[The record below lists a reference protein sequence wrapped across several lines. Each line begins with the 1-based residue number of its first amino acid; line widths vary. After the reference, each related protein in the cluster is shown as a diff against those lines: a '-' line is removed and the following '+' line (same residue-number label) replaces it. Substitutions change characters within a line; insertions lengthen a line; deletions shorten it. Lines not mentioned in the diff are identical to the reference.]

1 MKYVSIPHGDLGGSG
16 IDALSSE
23 DSIQEGHAEDL
34 VNAEAS
40 PQGYLAKRTGYQQ
53 IFGQLPMRVVRTEY
67 NALDPA
73 TLRLMFPAN
82 VDLAYI
88 QSNQHSRP
96 IVVSGR
102 TSLANPTPVTV
113 TIDSV
118 YNNDY
123 QHLLVNR
130 AGANNFFY
138 TDGAGNDLVTGD
150 LLSLSATTLP
160 AATPAF
166 IEGKLYRVTVLGV
179 DEFYLTDP
187 DTSIRPI
194 MTSNGLTVFA
204 TIPALDD
211 VLKLAG
217 DDLPPAIG
225 TAVRFFSTGSLPT
238 QLNPA
243 TYGVDF
249 KVFYVVAQRLTSAG
263 STFNGFRVS
272 TTKGGPY
279 LMIGSYTGVLTCTPL
294 NGDFENSGIESQYY
308 SEFKADSRK
317 LIGATGTGE
326 FTTEITELEHG
337 LPSPFMW
344 VGIAQSLDT
353 VKLDNIQVTP
363 AGYLSG
369 GQTTEEG
376 VSVSSADRT
385 ILVRQKNGTGATV
398 KQFIYWQQKTAAPGT
413 VYISK
418 MPDLNFI
425 EAKTWILPGANTYTF
440 GSGGDAQHN
449 LLSAEIQVKAF
460 EIIGENYREIRPDSV
475 LITQAGKVFIQ
486 ITNNTQVY
494 TPVFFILST
503 VDADKAI
510 HDIPVPAGVKT
521 ITIDAPISPFM
532 FASCYCDGA
541 RDPTITASV
550 VPALEL
556 IWPDSIQ
563 YNSTTNQTVISLTT
577 AANVSRT
584 LHVYWEP
591 AYLSNNIL
599 TVTSKNPI
607 NTAYIDLAPQ
617 LTVWGLDQ
625 AQAYS
630 KNANPHAGWVS
641 HLDTFRSPG
650 ITALVSG
657 LGGNLFSGSE
667 LTTAEKAQYKIPTLY
682 PSLRVLAHT
691 LSGATTNLN
700 LGPALVDITKIS
712 ASIRDRG
719 VLGGTGWDSGFADI
733 SSIEYSDEYY
743 PTSSV
748 TATVTSGG
756 TLTCFPPL
764 AVGTWVTVD
773 CLGAVMPATLA
784 AQPRYLQISSAPSST
799 FTVNGISFSSLP
811 AGTSIKITPVRG
823 VVDIKITAAQVARS
837 SVFSIAPGMD
847 QLQIQQCG
855 IPIHDGS
862 WPLLDASIYGAAP
875 IPFASFTVVNED
887 IANLVNQNP
896 ELLPSTLSQRTT
908 IWNSGQGGQ
917 CGIFSGALSGLDF
930 LPGDVIQHSNLT
942 NKENIVVTGVNAV
955 GTFADNFYQNV
966 TLEEGS
972 LIVAARTGQVIP
984 LRDSNEAPT
993 AANLVTNDNLQIS
1006 GFTRQFKA
1014 KGINPRASQYIKSIL
1029 KPASSKVATVTLDI
1043 TTGSIFP
1050 FAVGDHVLI
1059 TRGEQFSGEIVIES
1073 IDTDT
1078 KSFTFTTD
1086 KTGSVGPFVNL
1097 VSGPV
1102 LFGYTTW
1109 VGETITWEDTFNST
1123 NSVSVPGRWIP
1134 VEAPDH
1140 SNNAAPTSYTRYLSN
1155 SAYDNQPIL
1164 RSTQVSDSLFLTNG
1178 DDRTSKVDG
1187 YNLTRPGLP
1196 RWQPQLFFNQAT
1208 NLQSYNT
1215 EQGTIPL
1222 IKTTVNVTGWSRNY
1236 FIVAAAD
1243 LLAFKQGTRI
1253 RRDGDPLTIYTVQDV
1268 QAGTTASPTNQI
1280 IVDKD
1285 ITDASAA
1292 DTITNVCT
1300 FSYYFRL
1307 NLVDVNDNVIA
1318 SAPTGAFDCTI
1329 NVTSNF
1335 QNRIKLI
1342 GLPTLDIYDYD
1353 RIEIQIYRTKQNG
1366 VAPYYLLTTLAVPFD
1381 RNEGYI
1387 TWIDTVADADINV
1400 ATQQDKVNVPLKG
1413 NELGTGWS
1421 PPVRSKHITS
1431 AANRLV
1437 LGNLTSDPYIDLSIR
1452 NIGSTVKSSELNTN
1466 RFLLR
1471 KSNTDT
1477 GTETDML
1484 SRVGYFFTTNFGV
1497 PINFPFPNSG
1507 ANFAISPSSGVSNLS
1522 AGDWVYLYRPDLNSI
1537 TVSQAPGGAI
1547 GTSNDRIS
1555 VTFSN
1560 PLSAGRP
1567 FVVSTTGVFPPS
1579 TPPLVS
1585 GTTYYVNSPEAGTF
1599 KLSTLPSTSGTVI
1612 DFTAVG
1618 QSVRASITAAMSI
1631 PAAVPAT
1638 SSFPFTNHGLSA
1650 NDPVVFT
1657 SATTFPVS
1665 TFTVTNTTGTASIF
1679 TTPTPHGFTQNQKVR
1694 FTGGTFPVG
1703 TPNLAP
1709 ATDYYVSV
1717 LTTTTFN
1724 ITATIGGA
1732 VLGFSTAGVGISVDP
1747 LFVFTASPTYY
1758 VKQVLDANSFTLSD
1772 TVGGP
1777 VHPFNTAGSVLV
1789 LTATKRANTLLFS
1802 GLTAPSDMQIGKA
1815 IRFTVT
1821 GGVLPAPLAINT
1833 TYYIVSLNGLAFSVS
1848 ETRGGT
1854 AIPLTAVE
1862 IGTVSAT
1869 LVGVGNM
1876 IFSTP
1881 NPSPAYAGWWQVKS
1895 QSSLG
1900 VSTIEWPG
1908 TRSLAEEPGED
1919 QITYMIAANQTIL
1932 RSATVLDPNAVPTST
1947 LTTSSAHGLVEGQ
1960 RIRLR
1965 PSGPNFA
1972 SATPS
1977 IVPGQDYFATN
1988 ITTNTLQV
1996 KSALNVILSFTIT
2009 VTTDPMYLDI
2019 PASAKDVPVYLGT
2032 DLNYQTSNGQPSSTG
2047 AGIENLATRRWA
2059 TAINA
2064 TQRMTNTNISAYST
2078 FSPWIVANAGG
2089 EYSDGQILF
2098 TQPMNQTTTFEL
2110 VLSAAT
2116 QYSMFVNGLERSAE
2130 EQVQAREDLHPSRIL
2145 ISYPNFPEIFDSPF
2159 VTTDSQSDSAID
2171 VNPADGQEITAVI
2184 PFFGA
2189 SAFGAAL
2196 KDAVVVVFKSN
2207 SIYVVNLGAKAAGQV
2222 AVQKIESQGI
2232 GCTAPYSV
2240 SVVRDGIMFANESGV
2255 FKLKTDL
2262 SVYYIG
2268 RHLQNQWRTRLN
2280 KNAFSLL
2287 FGHNWAFGSQ
2297 YKISVPTGTSVIPN
2311 EAYVYNSTR
2320 EYTVDGNAQNAAR
2333 EGSWVRHTGFN
2344 AIGWCNLNA
2353 DAFQANTRGQ
2363 VLQLRQTGEVFD
2375 WRDDEAPIPMELL
2388 LRSMDFGDDGV
2399 RKSVPYGMITYRNPP
2414 AQGDRFN
2421 TQVTYTTDMQDVF
2434 ETADVTVL
2442 ANRADTEGTS
2452 DLGGPR
2458 IITLRYSFGN
2468 KRGIRFQLRI
2478 LNAGIDENVELTRI
2492 RYSVAGLNLKG
2503 ILQAAQSPKTT
2514 G

>member
-102 TSLANPTPVTV
+102 TSLANPTQETV

-118 YNNDY
+118 YNNTL
-123 QHLLVNR
+123 QPLGVAI
-130 AGANNFFY
+130 AGPDNFFY
-138 TDGAGNDLVTGD
+138 TDGSIFDLITGD
-150 LLSLSATTLP
+150 LLQLSATTLP
-160 AATPAF
+160 VAIPSF
-166 IEGKLYRVTVLGV
+166 IAGKFYSVTKAPFFSNFFLK
-179 DEFYLTDP
+179 DP
-187 DTSIRPI
+187 DTGIEPVMS
-194 MTSNGLTVFA
+194 SYGLNVFG
-204 TIPALDD
+204 TIPALGG
-211 VLKLAG
+211 VLRLPG
-217 DDLPPAIG
+217 TTLPPSIG
-225 TAVRFFSTGSLPT
+225 TAVRFFSTGSLPP

-243 TYGVDF
+243 NYGVDF
-249 KVFYVVAQRLTSAG
+249 KVFYVVDRRLISAR
-263 STFNGFRVS
+263 SPFNGFRVS
-272 TTKGGPY
+272 GTKGGEATN
-279 LMIGSYTGVLTCTPL
+279 IDSTYTGVLTCTPL

-317 LIGATGTGE
+317 LIGQGE

-337 LPSPFMW
+337 LASPFMW

-353 VKLDNIQVTP
+353 VKLDNLQVTP

-385 ILVRQKNGTGATV
+385 IRVRQTNRTGVTA
-398 KQFIYWQQKTAAPGT
+398 KQFIYWQQKTASPGT

-418 MPDLNFI
+418 MPDLNYI
-425 EAKTWILPGANTYTF
+425 EAKTWIVPGANIYTF

-449 LLSAEIQVKAF
+449 LLTSEIQVKAF

-475 LITQAGKVFIQ
+475 LITQSGKVIIQ
-486 ITNNTQVY
+486 IKNNTQTY
-494 TPVFFILST
+494 TPVFFILSI
-503 VDADKAI
+503 VDTDKAL
-510 HDIPVPAGVKT
+510 HNIPVPAGVSQ

-541 RDPTITASV
+541 RDPSITAFV

-556 IWPDSIQ
+556 VWPDSIQ
-563 YNSTTNQTVISLTT
+563 YNSSTNQTVITLRT
-577 AANVSRT
+577 AADVSRT

-607 NTAYIDLAPQ
+607 NTAYTDLAPQ

-650 ITALVSG
+650 LSELVAG

-667 LTTAEKAQYKIPTLY
+667 LTTVEKAQYKIPTLY

-691 LSGATTNLN
+691 ISGGYTNLN

-719 VLGGTGWDSGFADI
+719 VIGGTGWDSGFADI
-733 SSIEYSDEYY
+733 SSIEYWDEYY

-756 TLTCFPPL
+756 KLTCSQPP
-764 AVGTWVTVD
+764 ATGTWVTVD
-773 CLGAVMPATLA
+773 CLGAVLPPGLNLN
-784 AQPRYLQISSAPSST
+784 PRYLQISSAPSPT
-799 FTVNGISFSSLP
+799 FTVNGVSFSSLP
-811 AGTSIKITPVRG
+811 AGTPIKITPVRG
-823 VVDIKITAAQVARS
+823 VVNIKVTAAQIATS
-837 SVFSIAPGMD
+837 SIFYIDPGMD
-847 QLQIQQCG
+847 RLQIQQCG

-862 WPLLDASIYGAAP
+862 WPLLSAGIGGSPSA
-875 IPFASFTVVNED
+875 PFASFTVVNED

-896 ELLPSTLSQRTT
+896 ELLPSTLSKRTT
-908 IWNSGQGGQ
+908 IWNSNQGGR
-917 CGIFSGALSGLDF
+917 CGIFSGKLSGVDF

-942 NKENIVVTGVNAV
+942 NKENIVVTGINYS

-984 LRDSNEAPT
+984 LRDSNEAPS
-993 AANLVTNDNLQIS
+993 AVNLVTNDNLQIS

-1014 KGINPRASQYIKSIL
+1014 KGINPVASQYIKSIL
-1029 KPASSKVATVTLDI
+1029 KPASSKVATVTLDS
-1043 TTGSIFP
+1043 TGSIFP
-1050 FAVGDHVLI
+1050 FAVGDHLLI
-1059 TRGEQFSGEIVIES
+1059 TRGEQFSGEVVIES

-1086 KTGSVGPFVNL
+1086 KTGSVGPFVDL
-1097 VSGPV
+1097 VSGPL

-1109 VGETITWEDTFNST
+1109 IGETITWEDTFNST
-1123 NSVSVPGRWIP
+1123 NSISVPGRWIP
-1134 VEAPDH
+1134 IEAPDH

-1178 DDRTSKVDG
+1178 DDRASKVDG

-1215 EQGTIPL
+1215 QQGTIPL
-1222 IKTTVNVTGWSRNY
+1222 IKTTVNVTGWSRSY

-1253 RRDGDPLTIYTVQDV
+1253 RRAGDPLTIYTVQDV
-1268 QAGTTASPTNQI
+1268 QAETTASPTNQI

-1285 ITDASAA
+1285 ITGTSAA

-1307 NLVDVNDNVIA
+1307 NLVDVNDNIIA
-1318 SAPTGAFDCTI
+1318 SAPTGAYDCTV

-1335 QNRIKLI
+1335 QNRIKLV
-1342 GLPTLDIYDYD
+1342 GLPVLDIYDYD

-1452 NIGSTVKSSELNTN
+1452 NIGSTVKSSELNQN

-1477 GTETDML
+1477 SNETDML
-1484 SRVGYFFTTNFGV
+1484 SRVGYFFTTNPGV
-1497 PINFPFPNSG
+1497 PINFPSYTSTGFT
-1507 ANFAISPSSGVSNLS
+1507 ITPSSGLSNLS
-1522 AGDWVYLYRPDLNSI
+1522 TGDWVYLYRPNLTSILVSQEPGQAIDTGDDKI
-1537 TVSQAPGGAI
+1537 TVPSSLVLAA
-1547 GTSNDRIS
+1547 N
-1555 VTFSN
+1555 
-1560 PLSAGRP
+1560 RP
-1567 FVVSTTGVFPPS
+1567 FVVSTTEVFPPS

-1585 GTTYYVNSPEAGTF
+1585 GTTYYVNSPEVGKF

-1612 DFTAVG
+1612 NFTAVPY
-1618 QSVRASITAAMSI
+1618 SVRSSITPTMSI
-1631 PAAVPAT
+1631 AAAVPAT

-1665 TFTVTNTTGTASIF
+1665 SFTVTNTTGTASIF

-1747 LFVFTASPTYY
+1747 LFVFTAGTTYY

-1777 VHPFNTAGSVLV
+1777 VHPFNTAGSVIV
-1789 LTATKRANTLLFS
+1789 LTAAKRTNTLLFS
-1802 GLTAPSDMQIGKA
+1802 GLTAPSDMQVGKA
-1815 IRFTVT
+1815 VRFTVT
-1821 GGVLPAPLAINT
+1821 GGALPTPLALNT

-1848 ETRGGT
+1848 AALGGT
-1854 AIPLTAVE
+1854 AIPLSSVE
-1862 IGTVSAT
+1862 TGTVSAT

-1876 IFSTP
+1876 VFSTP
-1881 NPSPAYAGWWQVKS
+1881 NPSPAFAGWWQVKD
-1895 QSSLG
+1895 QSG
-1900 VSTIEWPG
+1900 DVSTIDWPG
-1908 TRSLAEEPGED
+1908 VPAETDEPRED

-1932 RSATVLDPNAVPTST
+1932 KSATVLYNDTGLRNT
-1947 LTTSSAHGLVEGQ
+1947 LITSSAHGLVEGQ

-1965 PSGPNFA
+1965 PSGSNPLTAN
-1972 SATPS
+1972 PS

-1988 ITTNTLQV
+1988 VTSNTLQV
-1996 KSALNVILSFTIT
+1996 KSALQTILVFTIT
-2009 VTTDPMYLDI
+2009 SITDTLYLDI

-2059 TAINA
+2059 TAVNA

-2110 VLSAAT
+2110 VLSDAT
-2116 QYSMFVNGLERSAE
+2116 QYSMFVNGLERSAG

-2297 YKISVPTGTSVIPN
+2297 YKISVPTGTSAIPN

-2320 EYTVDGNAQNAAR
+2320 EYTLDGNAQNAAR

>member
-23 DSIQEGHAEDL
+23 DSIQEGYAEDL

-118 YNNDY
+118 YNNSY

-130 AGANNFFY
+130 AGSYNFFY
-138 TDGAGNDLVTGD
+138 TDGADNNLVTGD
-150 LLSLSATTLP
+150 LLRLSATTLP

-166 IEGKLYRVTVLGV
+166 IEGKFYRVTMLGIE
-179 DEFYLTDP
+179 EFYLTDP
-187 DTSIRPI
+187 DTGIRPI
-194 MTSNGLTVFA
+194 MTSDGLNVFA
-204 TIPALDD
+204 TIPALDS
-211 VLKLAG
+211 VLTLAG
-217 DDLPPAIG
+217 TTLPPSIG
-225 TAVRFFSTGSLPT
+225 TAVRFSSTGSLPN

-243 TYGVDF
+243 NYGVDF
-249 KVFYVVAQRLTSAG
+249 KVFYVVDQRLISNG
-263 STFNGFRVS
+263 SDFNGFRVS
-272 TTKGGPY
+272 ETKGGSA
-279 LMIGSYTGVLTCTPL
+279 LGVDSYTGVLTCTPL

-317 LIGATGTGE
+317 LIGQGE

-337 LPSPFMW
+337 LASPFMW

-353 VKLDNIQVTP
+353 VKLDNLQVTP

-385 ILVRQKNGTGATV
+385 IRVRQTNGTGATV
-398 KQFIYWQQKTAAPGT
+398 KQFIYWQQKTASPGT

-425 EAKTWILPGANTYTF
+425 EAKTWIRPGANTYTF
-440 GSGGDAQHN
+440 GSDGDAQHN
-449 LLSAEIQVKAF
+449 LLSSEIQVKAF

-475 LITQAGKVFIQ
+475 LITQSGKVIIQ
-486 ITNNTQVY
+486 IKNNTQTY
-494 TPVFFILST
+494 TPVFFILSI
-503 VDADKAI
+503 VDTDKAL
-510 HDIPVPAGVKT
+510 HNIPVPAGVSQ

-541 RDPTITASV
+541 RDPSITAFV

-556 IWPDSIQ
+556 VWPDSIQ
-563 YNSTTNQTVISLTT
+563 YNSSTNQTVITLRT
-577 AANVSRT
+577 AADVSRT

-607 NTAYIDLAPQ
+607 NTAYTDLAPQ

-682 PSLRVLAHT
+682 PSLRVLAHNST
-691 LSGATTNLN
+691 GGETNLN

-719 VLGGTGWDSGFADI
+719 VIGGTGWGSGFADI

-756 TLTCFPPL
+756 TLTCSQPP
-764 AVGTWVTVD
+764 ATGTWVTVD
-773 CLGAVMPATLA
+773 CLGAVLPPGLNLN
-784 AQPRYLQISSAPSST
+784 PRYLQISSASFPT
-799 FTVNGISFSSLP
+799 FTVNGVSFSSLP
-811 AGTSIKITPVRG
+811 AGTPIKITPVRG
-823 VVDIKITAAQVARS
+823 VVNIKVTASQIATS
-837 SVFSIAPGMD
+837 SIFYIDPGMD
-847 QLQIQQCG
+847 RLQIQQCG

-862 WPLLDASIYGAAP
+862 WPLLSAGIGGSPSAP
-875 IPFASFTVVNED
+875 FTSFTVVNED

-917 CGIFSGALSGLDF
+917 CGIFSGKLSGLDF
-930 LPGDVIQHSNLT
+930 LPGDVIQHSSLT
-942 NKENIVVTGVNAV
+942 NKENIVVTGVNYS

-972 LIVAARTGQVIP
+972 LIVAARTGQIIP

-1014 KGINPRASQYIKSIL
+1014 KGINPLASQYIKSIL
-1029 KPASSKVATVTLDI
+1029 KPDSEKVATVTLDS
-1043 TTGSIFP
+1043 TGSIFP

-1059 TRGEQFSGEIVIES
+1059 TRGEQFSGEVVIES
-1073 IDTDT
+1073 IDTDAN
-1078 KSFTFTTD
+1078 SFTFSTT
-1086 KTGSVGPFVNL
+1086 KTGSVGPFVDL
-1097 VSGPV
+1097 QSGPL

-1134 VEAPDH
+1134 IEAPDH
-1140 SNNAAPTSYTRYLSN
+1140 SNNAAPTSYTRYLSY

-1178 DDRTSKVDG
+1178 DDRTSKIDG

-1215 EQGTIPL
+1215 QQGTISL
-1222 IKTTVNVTGWSRNY
+1222 IKTTVNVTGWNRNY
-1236 FIVAAAD
+1236 FIVDAAD
-1243 LLAFKQGTRI
+1243 LLAFTQGTRI
-1253 RRDGDPLTIYTVQDV
+1253 RRAGDPLTTYTVQDV
-1268 QAGTTASPTNQI
+1268 QAETTGSPVNQI
-1280 IVDKD
+1280 IVDTD
-1285 ITDASAA
+1285 ITGVSAA
-1292 DTITNVCT
+1292 DTITNICT

-1318 SAPTGAFDCTI
+1318 SAPTGAFDCTV

-1335 QNRIKLI
+1335 QNRIKLV

-1366 VAPYYLLTTLAVPFD
+1366 VAPYYLLTTLAIPFD

-1387 TWIDTVADADINV
+1387 TWIDTVADANINV

-1413 NELGTGWS
+1413 SELGTGWS

-1437 LGNLTSDPYIDLSIR
+1437 LGNLTSDPYLDLSIR
-1452 NIGSTVKSSELNTN
+1452 NIGSTVTSSQLNTN

-1484 SRVGYFFTTNFGV
+1484 SRIGYYFTTNPGV
-1497 PINFPFPNSG
+1497 PIDFPSYTSG
-1507 ANFAISPSSGVSNLS
+1507 TGFTISPKSGLSNLS
-1522 AGDWVYLYRPDLNSI
+1522 KGDWIYLYRPNLTSI
-1537 TVSQAPGGAI
+1537 TVSQEPSGAI
-1547 GTSNDRIS
+1547 NTSNDTITVPS
-1555 VTFSN
+1555 SPV
-1560 PLSAGRP
+1560 LSANRP

-1585 GTTYYVNSPEAGTF
+1585 GTTYYVNSPVAGSI
-1599 KLSTLPSTSGTVI
+1599 KLATTPSATGTVI

-1618 QSVRASITAAMSI
+1618 QSVRASISAAMSI
-1631 PAAVPAT
+1631 AAAVPAT

-1679 TTPTPHGFTQNQKVR
+1679 ITPTPHGFTQNQKVR

-1747 LFVFTASPTYY
+1747 LFVFTAGTTYY

-1777 VHPFNTAGSVLV
+1777 VHPFNTAGSVIV
-1789 LTATKRANTLLFS
+1789 LTAAKRTNTLLFS

-1815 IRFTVT
+1815 VRFTVT
-1821 GGVLPAPLAINT
+1821 GGALPGNLALNT
-1833 TYYIVSLNGLAFSVS
+1833 TYYIVSLDGLAFSVS
-1848 ETRGGT
+1848 ATLGGT
-1854 AIPLTAVE
+1854 AITLSSG
-1862 IGTVSAT
+1862 GTGTISAT

-1876 IFSTP
+1876 VFSTP
-1881 NPSPAYAGWWQVKS
+1881 NPSPAFAGWWQVKD
-1895 QSSLG
+1895 QTG
-1900 VSTIEWPG
+1900 NVSTIDWPG
-1908 TRSLAEEPGED
+1908 VPAETDEPRED
-1919 QITYMIAANQTIL
+1919 QVTYMIAANQTIL
-1932 RSATVLDPNAVPTST
+1932 TSTTVLQPEDIPTST

-1965 PSGPNFA
+1965 PSGSNPA
-1972 SATPS
+1972 SATPP
-1977 IVPGQDYFATN
+1977 IVTGQDYFATN
-1988 ITTNTLQV
+1988 VTSNTLQV
-1996 KSALNVILSFTIT
+1996 KSASNLILSFTIT
-2009 VTTDPMYLDI
+2009 VLTDTLYLDI

-2059 TAINA
+2059 TAVNA

-2110 VLSAAT
+2110 VLSDAT
-2116 QYSMFVNGLERSAE
+2116 QYSMFVNGLERSAG
-2130 EQVQAREDLHPSRIL
+2130 EQAQAREDLHPSRIL

-2159 VTTDSQSDSAID
+2159 ATTDSQSDSAID

-2297 YKISVPTGTSVIPN
+2297 YKISVPTGTSEIPN

-2320 EYTVDGNAQNAAR
+2320 EYTMAVNAQNAAR

-2434 ETADVTVL
+2434 DTADVTVL